1 MASEVAGTAEQKLRA
16 ESLIKSYVM
25 AAAAASIVPLPL
37 FDLAAITAVQMRMI
51 QKLAEMHGKT
61 FSEAPVRNTI
71 VSLAGGIIGPNA
83 GAIAAISLA
92 KLVPGIGWM
101 IGLASMPVVVGAST
115 YAIGQVFREHFE
127 DGGSVYDISVGAMR
141 RTYDEQLGKGRQL
154 VAAAKAGIHK
164 HTAPG
169 GQTAA

>member
-1 MASEVAGTAEQKLRA
+1 MTSDVAGTVEQKLRA

-25 AAAAASIVPLPL
+25 AAAAASVVPVPL

-83 GAIAAISLA
+83 GAIAAISLS
-92 KLVPGIGWM
+92 KLIPGIGWM

-115 YAIGQVFREHFE
+115 YAIGQVFLKHFE

-154 VAAAKAGIHK
+154 VDAAKARIHK

-169 GQTAA
+169 GVASS